1 MTKEFLGDVDTFL
14 RNSDKKYRAKIAKKT
29 NLSRSRVNFYFLG
42 ITNNEL
48 ITEAIKEDLLRIK
61 NEKEAEVQKTK
72 TDIKFIQ
79 KIYEAL

>member
-1 MTKEFLGDVDTFL
+1 MLVQ
-14 RNSDKKYRAKIAKKT
+14 IAEY
-29 NLSRSRVNFYFLG
+29 L
-42 ITNNEL
+42 
-48 ITEAIKEDLLRIK
+48 KEDLLRIK